1 MFKRNDVHIE
11 ASHKKKRLIT
21 VLGAAF
27 LLLAVVFLW
36 IVVDAAQAAQRE
48 WEEIAQVFQP
58 YEPYGLVYREKE
70 NRLYYRGELVRYF
83 EDIVSMAH
91 YLKWPNQ
98 NGTVD
103 VYAERDIAG
112 ELTGVKAFTQ
122 EEFSDRTPSMK
133 TAGNELIINIDG
145 GISNGDIE
153 EMVKRQ
159 IAEAYEVYQPYGLTY
174 DKESDRLYY
183 NGELVGYFEDKQIKH
198 FFGPFQ
204 DSSITIYA
212 IRDENGAL
220 TGLDVEGAAKQ

>member
-1 MFKRNDVHIE
+1 
-11 ASHKKKRLIT
+11 
-21 VLGAAF
+21 
-27 LLLAVVFLW
+27 
-36 IVVDAAQAAQRE
+36 
-48 WEEIAQVFQP
+48 
-58 YEPYGLVYREKE
+58 
-70 NRLYYRGELVRYF
+70 
-83 EDIVSMAH
+83 
-91 YLKWPNQ
+91 
-98 NGTVD
+98 
-103 VYAERDIAG
+103 
-112 ELTGVKAFTQ
+112 VKAFTQ